1 MGTDMGMDMGMAPI
15 GAGPQIVRLVRGI
28 FMVKPHSYIAKM
40 GLLVSMAC
48 FFACN
53 VSAGEW
59 RVKSGL
65 NVGEVYTD
73 NVELDDN
80 DKESKFISVVR
91 PTFNLIGKG
100 NRANVSFLSA
110 FEFNNSGSGADSFS
124 PKISANADAELFED
138 VLFID
143 ADLSSN
149 QSTIDPFSA
158 AGNSQL
164 NQSDNVTTTYDYS
177 ISPYVVKHF
186 GQTADLRLRY
196 TYDDQINKGDEL
208 SDSVL
213 QSVLATLQS
222 GRDFSRLTWELTS
235 DYQDTDYDSDE
246 TSSGQDGSSERWS
259 NNLTLGYK
267 LNRKFELK
275 GSIGKEWNNYQ
286 TFDDDD
292 TDDQFW
298 DVGMIWT
305 PNKRTTLDAGYGKH
319 FYSTT
324 PRFSLSHKTRKT
336 TFSTSYTR
344 SLSDTR
350 SERGNSNV
358 FSFSQSQLDQLEQFQ
373 LTDTQLDAIEQFVA
387 QSIFLNNNPTF
398 TDQGVFVSEL
408 FESSFS
414 VKGKRTTTTVYLR
427 ESKQIREDV
436 DEDAVFTSTGI
447 RLERKLSSKYTLN
460 SRLTWDERKD
470 QDGLT
475 SDRTLWHLSL
485 RRKLGART
493 AVSIAYSY
501 GERDSDRVNDD
512 YKENRVSLNF
522 SIDL

>member
-1 MGTDMGMDMGMAPI
+1 MGMGMAPI
-15 GAGPQIVRLVRGI
+15 GAEPQTVRLVRGI
-28 FMVKPHSYIAKM
+28 LMIKPHSYIAQM

-73 NVELDDN
+73 NVELDDS

-91 PTFNLIGKG
+91 PTFNLVGKG
-100 NRANVSFLSA
+100 NRANVSFISS

-164 NQSDNVTTTYDYS
+164 NKSDNVTTTYDYS
-177 ISPYVVKHF
+177 ISPYIVKHF

-213 QSVLATLQS
+213 QSVVATLQS
-222 GRDFSRLTWELTS
+222 GRDFSRLTWALTS
-235 DYQDTDYDSDE
+235 DYQDTDYESDE
-246 TSSGQDGSSERWS
+246 SSSGQDGSSEQWS
-259 NNLTLGYK
+259 NSLTLGYK

-275 GSIGKEWNNYQ
+275 GTIGKEWNNYQ

-298 DVGMIWT
+298 DVGVVWT

-350 SERGNSNV
+350 SERSNPNV
-358 FSFSQSQLDQLEQFQ
+358 FSFSDSLRDQLSEQSQLTDSAIDELEQSVSQ
-373 LTDTQLDAIEQFVA
+373 AL
-387 QSIFLNNNPTF
+387 FLNNNPTF
-398 TDQGVFVSEL
+398 RDQGVFVSEL

-436 DEDAVFTSTGI
+436 DEDAVFTSTGV

>member
-1 MGTDMGMDMGMAPI
+1 MGTDMGMAPI
-15 GAGPQIVRLVRGI
+15 GAESQMVRLVRGTLMI
-28 FMVKPHSYIAKM
+28 KPRGYIAKI
-40 GLLVSMAC
+40 GLLVSVAC
-48 FFACN
+48 FLACD
-53 VSAGEW
+53 VAAGEW
-59 RVKSGL
+59 LVKSGL

-124 PKISANADAELFED
+124 PKISGSADAELLED

-143 ADLSSN
+143 ANLSSN
-149 QSTIDPFSA
+149 QSTIDPFAS

-208 SDSVL
+208 SDSVQ

-222 GRDFSRLTWELTS
+222 GRDFSRLTWKLVS
-235 DYQDTDYDSDE
+235 DYQDTDYDNDE
-246 TSSGQDGSSERWS
+246 SNSGQDGNSEKWS
-259 NNLTLGYK
+259 NSLTLGYK
-267 LNRKFELK
+267 LNRKYELK
-275 GSIGKEWNNYQ
+275 GTYGQEWNNYQ

-292 TDDQFW
+292 TDDHFW
-298 DVGMIWT
+298 DVGVVWT
-305 PNKRTTLDAGYGKH
+305 PNRRTTLDAGYGKH

-324 PRFSLSHKTRKT
+324 PRFKFTHETRKT
-336 TFSTSYTR
+336 TFSAGYTR

-350 SERGNSNV
+350 SERINPNV
-358 FSFSQSQLDQLEQFQ
+358 FSFSESLREDLSEQSQLTDSQIDELEQAYSE
-373 LTDTQLDAIEQFVA
+373 LL
-387 QSIFLNNNPTF
+387 FLNNHPTF
-398 TDQGVFVSEL
+398 TNQGIFVSEL

-414 VKGKRTTTTVYLR
+414 VKGKRTTTTIYFR

-436 DEDAVFTSTGI
+436 DEDGVFTSSGI
-447 RLERKLSSKYTLN
+447 RLNRKLSSKYTLN

-470 QDGLT
+470 QAGFT
-475 SDRTLWHLSL
+475 SDRTQWSLSL

-493 AVSIAYSY
+493 AVSIAYSR

>member
-1 MGTDMGMDMGMAPI
+1 MDTGMAPT
-15 GAGPQIVRLVRGI
+15 GVEYQIVRLVRGI
-28 FMVKPHSYIAKM
+28 LMIKPRSYIAKT
-40 GLLVSMAC
+40 GLLVSVAY
-48 FFACN
+48 FFACGA
-53 VSAGEW
+53 SAGEW

-65 NVGEVYTD
+65 NVGQVYTD
-73 NVELDDN
+73 NVELDDD
-80 DKESKFISVVR
+80 DKESKFVSVVR
-91 PTFNLIGKG
+91 PTFNLVGKG
-100 NRANVSFLSA
+100 NRANVSFISA

-124 PKISANADAELFED
+124 PKISATADAELLED

-149 QSTIDPFSA
+149 QSTIDPFAA

-186 GQTADLRLRY
+186 GQTADLRVRY

-208 SDSVL
+208 SDSVQ
-213 QSVLATLQS
+213 QSILATLQS
-222 GRDFSRLTWELTS
+222 GRDFSRLTWKLES
-235 DYQDTDYDSDE
+235 DYQDTDYESDE
-246 TSSGQDGSSERWS
+246 SSSEQDGNSEKWS
-259 NNLTLGYK
+259 NSLTLGYK
-267 LNRKFELK
+267 VNRKFELR
-275 GSIGKEWNNYQ
+275 GTIGKEWNNYQ

-298 DVGMIWT
+298 DVGVVWT
-305 PNKRTTLDAGYGKH
+305 PNRRTTVDAGYGKH

-324 PRFSLSHKTRKT
+324 PRFSMSHQTRKT
-336 TFSTSYTR
+336 TFSAKYTR

-350 SERGNSNV
+350 SERSNPNV
-358 FSFSQSQLDQLEQFQ
+358 FSFSDSLRDQLSEQNQ
-373 LTDTQLDAIEQFVA
+373 LTDSQIDEFEQA
-387 QSIFLNNNPTF
+387 LSDLLFLNNNSTF
-398 TDQGVFVSEL
+398 RDQGVFVNEL

-414 VKGKRTTTTVYLR
+414 VKGKRTTATVYFR

-436 DEDAVFTSTGI
+436 DEDAVFTSSGI
-447 RLERKLSSKYTLN
+447 RLNRKLSSKYTLN
-460 SRLTWDERKD
+460 SRLTWDEQKD
-470 QDGLT
+470 QNGLT
-475 SDRTLWHLSL
+475 SDRTQWRLSL
-485 RRKLGART
+485 RRKLGTRT